1 MTGWGYGVPRPM
13 PDVPEPAPSDPLT
26 HLRAVVARLRAPG
39 GCPWDREQTHASL
52 RGALVEET
60 YEVLAAIDADDD
72 VNLREEL
79 GDLLLHVVMH
89 AGMAAERGAF
99 TFDDVAAEVAEKMI
113 RRHPHVFGDETA
125 ADSAAVL
132 GRWEEIKRQEKR
144 ATAAGSGSILDGVPP
159 SLPALMRA
167 QKVSARPARVG
178 FDWQNPAEVLAK
190 VREEVDEVAAETD
203 PARRAEEIGDLL
215 FATVSLARW
224 EKADAE
230 ELLRGATDK
239 FSRRFR
245 RVEDTLRAQ
254 NRAWET
260 VPFAEL
266 DALWNE
272 AKRATDSPAHD
283 EQTSPVAV

>member
-1 MTGWGYGVPRPM
+1 M
-13 PDVPEPAPSDPLT
+13 PDAPEPLPSDPLV

-132 GRWEEIKRQEKR
+132 GRWEEIKRQEKG
-144 ATAAGSGSILDGVPP
+144 ATAGPVSILDGVPP

-167 QKVSARPARVG
+167 QKVSAKAARVG

-190 VREEVDEVAAETD
+190 VREEIDEVADETD

-230 ELLRGATDK
+230 ELLRAATDK
-239 FSRRFR
+239 FARRFR
-245 RVEDTLRAQ
+245 RVEDTLRTSG
-254 NRAWET
+254 RAWET

-266 DALWNE
+266 DALWDE
-272 AKRATDSPAHD
+272 AKRATDPPAHD
-283 EQTSPVAV
+283 EQTSPAAV